1 MSAIRTL
8 ASTEKPLFSQASPEG
23 VRLVFYQEKVPDPFW
38 TQGKRGKR
46 DRHRLLTQ
54 TEPVPAAAAAD
65 MLTWENSGFSIGPG
79 G

>member
-38 TQGKRGKR
+38 AHGKR
-46 DRHRLLTQ
+46 DRQHL
-54 TEPVPAAAAAD
+54 AD
-65 MLTWENSGFSIGPG
+65 CMGETPGPG